1 MGDFTLKNGKFDGK
15 SGIKSGGNSKG
26 NGVAFELILRPKNAI
41 LNNYYQLLP
50 IITMLVVCRTIYAV
64 FLVIFA
70 YCDSKKYDTVSYNA
84 FLWIISLVFVGCL
97 WGENGLSAHNSYKIR
112 I

>member
-26 NGVAFELILRPKNAI
+26 NGAAFGLILRPKNAI
-41 LNNYYQLLP
+41 LTNYYQLLP
-50 IITMLVVCRTIYAV
+50 IIAVLVACRTIYAV
-64 FLVIFA
+64 FLVVFA
-70 YCDSKKYDTVSYNA
+70 YCDSKKYDTVLYNA
-84 FLWIISLVFVGCL
+84 FLWIISLVL
-97 WGENGLSAHNSYKIR
+97 WVIYGVKNGLSTHNSYKIR